1 MNKREENNYA
11 FIDSQNL
18 YRGVSKMGWTIDY
31 RKFRLWLKNKFN
43 ITKAIMFFGYVKKN
57 ENLYKHLESCG
68 FEIYFRDVEEDGGYM
83 KGNVDI
89 DIAMSVLDSVEIF
102 NKAFLVTSD
111 GDFYTLVKR
120 LHKNDKLGGII
131 SPHED
136 TCSRFLKLASEGKIT
151 YLEKVK
157 HKLAN

>member
-1 MNKREENNYA
+1 MSENNYA

-18 YRGVSKMGWTIDY
+18 YRGVSTMGWLLDY

-43 ITKAIMFFGYVKKN
+43 IDKAVMFFGYIKEN
-57 ENLYKHLESCG
+57 EDLYNHLRTCG

-89 DIAMSVLDSVEIF
+89 DIAMSILDNIEIF
-102 NKAFLVTSD
+102 NKAFLITSD
-111 GDFYTLVKR
+111 GDFFTLVKR
-120 LHKNDKLGGII
+120 LSDKGKLGGII
-131 SPHED
+131 SPHEE
-136 TCSRFLKLASEGKIT
+136 TCSRFLKLASSGKIT

-157 HKLAN
+157 HKLAK